1 MDAGLHDRD
10 RHPWRTFRNWRAK
23 PQSKHNQN
31 NLALQSLAFSLDRDQ
46 PDRNQPDRDQPD
58 RDQLQSPTALFPPS
72 GPQAPLEPTRD
83 HRWSLSWVLTL
94 PFVLLSSI
102 SVVAVGTLSLMNG
115 EQAVDD
121 LADRLHV
128 QLQERLRVGL
138 ETYFA
143 QPKQAAH
150 LLNQALQSQLVNPSN
165 LTQVG
170 QFAWQLRQSFD
181 LSYVNYGLATGEFA
195 GAGTGRKGI
204 ALAERSAALGWRYE
218 EYAADANGQRLKRV
232 DTYAYDHRNEN
243 WYQAA
248 VKYNRPTWSD
258 IYAWDGTPEFVSINY
273 AVPIRNRQGQAI
285 GAVGMDILLDRIN
298 DILQDL
304 KIHPHLKMA
313 IVERNGFLVGSTD
326 GKPLFSQRTTAG
338 SDDDSLQRLTIDTS
352 GDRLLQAALKEINHH
367 GGLSSI
373 QQPTVLSLMSEEQ
386 PYVLWVSPWRDRDG
400 LDWVVIATLP
410 KAAFMERIDAN
421 RQGTVLLCALVVT
434 LSIFIGLV
442 TARKLSMPVQTLA
455 IAARQLAAGN
465 LDRRTEPFSIRE
477 LNDLSN
483 AFNRMADEL
492 RTSLTALGQSNQS
505 LESRVNDR
513 TAALAQA
520 LSDLKSA
527 QAQLIQTEKMS
538 GLGQMVAG
546 IAHEINNPV
555 AFIHGNLGMLRQY
568 TNDLAK
574 WMKATGLS
582 QADCNNPDH
591 VRLDPQD
598 IDSEEVAFVLDD
610 LPRLIESMEE
620 GTRRIQEI
628 VSGLRNFSR
637 LDQVDRKTASVNDG
651 LDSTLTILTHRL
663 RRTGSRP
670 PITVLKRYEPSLPLV
685 WCYPGQLNQVF
696 MNLLANAIDALDE
709 AWANGLFGSTRAS
722 ADPTITLTTRWVT
735 DDADA
740 PRVEVTIADNGVGI
754 HEGIRGRLFDPF
766 FTTKPVGKGTGLGL
780 AIAYQ
785 IITGRH
791 QGQITCHSIL
801 GQGSA
806 FIITLPLGS
815 PSSDPVMPKNNASVT
830 G

>member
-1 MDAGLHDRD
+1 MDAGLNGGGR
-10 RHPWRTFRNWRAK
+10 RPWRTFRNWCAK
-23 PQSKHNQN
+23 HKTQESLEPN
-31 NLALQSLAFSLDRDQ
+31 SLAFSLDRNL
-46 PDRNQPDRDQPD
+46 PS
-58 RDQLQSPTALFPPS
+58 QLPTSLFPP
-72 GPQAPLEPTRD
+72 PEPPAPLGQTPD
-83 HRWSLSWVLTL
+83 KRWPLSWVLTV

-102 SVVAVGTLSLMNG
+102 SVVAVGTLSLING

-121 LADRLHV
+121 LADRLYV
-128 QLQERLRVGL
+128 QLQERLQVGL
-138 ETYFA
+138 EAYLA

-150 LLNQALQSQLVNPSN
+150 LLNQALESRLVEPNN
-165 LTQVG
+165 LAQVG
-170 QFAWQLRQSFD
+170 QLAWQLRQSFD

-204 ALAERSAALGWRYE
+204 ILAERSAAVGWRYE
-218 EYAADANGQRLKRV
+218 EYAADANGRRLQQV
-232 DTYAYDHRNEN
+232 DTFAYDHRNEA

-248 VKYNRPTWSD
+248 VKRNRPTWSD

-273 AVPIRNRQGQAI
+273 AMPIHDRQGKVI
-285 GAVGMDILLDRIN
+285 GALGMDILLDRIN
-298 DILQDL
+298 GILQDL

-313 IVERNGFLVGSTD
+313 IVERNGRLVGSTD
-326 GKPLFSQRTTAG
+326 NKPLFSQGATANNG
-338 SDDDSLQRLTIDTS
+338 GDLLKRLTIDNS
-352 GDRLLQAALKEINHH
+352 GDALLQAALQRINGQ
-367 GGLSSI
+367 GGLPSI
-373 QQPTVLSLMSEEQ
+373 QQPTVLSLTSEGQ
-386 PYVLWVSPWRDRDG
+386 PYILWVSPWRDRDG

-410 KAAFMERIDAN
+410 KSAFMERIDAN
-421 RQGTVLLCALVVT
+421 RQVTVLLCALVIT
-434 LSIFIGLV
+434 LAIFIGLV

-455 IAARQLAAGN
+455 TAARQLAAGN
-465 LDRRTEPFSIRE
+465 LDRRTEAFSIRE

-520 LSDLKSA
+520 LNDLKSA

-555 AFIHGNLGMLRQY
+555 GFIHGNLGMLRQY
-568 TNDLAK
+568 TNDLAR
-574 WMKATGLS
+574 WMTAMGLS
-582 QADCNNPDH
+582 QTDRSEPGQGA
-591 VRLDPQD
+591 VTREAIDP
-598 IDSEEVAFVLDD
+598 EEVAFVLDD

-637 LDQVDRKTASVNDG
+637 LDHVDRKTASVHDG
-651 LDSTLTILTHRL
+651 LDSTLAILTHRL

-670 PITVLKRYEPSLPLV
+670 PITVLKQYDASLPPV

-709 AWANGLFGSTRAS
+709 GWANGLFGSTGDA
-722 ADPTITLTTRWVT
+722 ADPTITLTTRLLT
-735 DDADA
+735 QDAADPA
-740 PRVEVTIADNGVGI
+740 ADPKIEVTIADNGVGI
-754 HEGIRGRLFDPF
+754 PDGIRGRLFDPF

-785 IITGRH
+785 IVTGRH
-791 QGQITCHSIL
+791 QGQITCESTFS
-801 GQGSA
+801 QGSQ
-806 FIITLPLGS
+806 FVITLPLGG
-815 PSSDPVMPKNNASVT
+815 PSADPVVAS
-830 G
+830 

>member
-1 MDAGLHDRD
+1 MDAGLHDGD
-10 RHPWRTFRNWRAK
+10 SSPWRTFRRRTFRNWCAK
-23 PQSKHNQN
+23 DKIKASVESS
-31 NLALQSLAFSLDRDQ
+31 SLAFSLDRDQ
-46 PDRNQPDRDQPD
+46 PHPDPNPNT
-58 RDQLQSPTALFPPS
+58 LFQSS
-72 GPQAPLEPTRD
+72 GPNPPLQPSKDR
-83 HRWSLSWVLTL
+83 RWSMSWVLTV

-102 SVVAVGTLSLMNG
+102 SVVTVGTLSLING

-121 LADRLHV
+121 LADRLHL

-138 ETYFA
+138 ENYFA
-143 QPKQAAH
+143 RPKQAAH
-150 LLNQALQSQLVNPSN
+150 LLNQALQSRLVDPSQ

-170 QFAWQLRQSFD
+170 QFAWQLRQTFD

-218 EYAADANGQRLKRV
+218 EYAADANGRRLQRV
-232 DTYAYDHRNEN
+232 DTFAYDHRNEA

-248 VKYNRPTWSD
+248 VKLNRPTWSE

-273 AVPIRNRQGQAI
+273 AMPIRDRQGQPI
-285 GAVGMDILLDRIN
+285 GAVGVDILLDHIN
-298 DILQDL
+298 AILKEQ
-304 KIHPHLKMA
+304 KIHPQLQMA
-313 IVERNGFLVGSTD
+313 VVERNGRLVGSTD
-326 GKPLFSQRTTAG
+326 NKPLFSEGTTASNG
-338 SDDDSLQRLTIDTS
+338 SNSLKRLTIATS
-352 GDRLLQAALKEINHH
+352 GDALLQAALQQVNQR
-367 GGLSSI
+367 GGLPSV
-373 QQPTVLSLMSEEQ
+373 QQPTVLPLIFKGQ
-386 PYVLWVSPWRDRDG
+386 PYILWASPWRDRDG
-400 LDWVVIATLP
+400 LDWVVLATLP
-410 KAAFMERIDAN
+410 KTAFMERIDAN
-421 RQGTVLLCALVVT
+421 RKGTVLLCALVVT
-434 LSIFIGLV
+434 LAIFIGLV

-505 LESRVNDR
+505 LESRVSDR

-527 QAQLIQTEKMS
+527 QTQLIQTEKMS

-568 TNDLAK
+568 THDLVK
-574 WMKATGLS
+574 WMVALGLS
-582 QADCNNPDH
+582 QADRNNPDH
-591 VRLDPQD
+591 VGLDPRE
-598 IDSEEVAFVLDD
+598 IDPEEVAFVLDD

-620 GTRRIQEI
+620 GTRRIEEI

-637 LDQVDRKTASVNDG
+637 LDQVDRKAASVHDG

-670 PITVLKRYEPSLPLV
+670 PITVQKHYEPSLPMV

-709 AWANGLFGSTRAS
+709 AWVKGLFSSKGEAT
-722 ADPTITLTTRWVT
+722 DPTITLTTRLLNHNLHNSE
-735 DDADA
+735 D
-740 PRVEVTIADNGVGI
+740 PQVEIAIADNGVGI
-754 HEGIRGRLFDPF
+754 PDSIRGRLFDPF

-785 IITGRH
+785 IVTSRH
-791 QGQITCHSIL
+791 QGQITCQSIL
-801 GQGSA
+801 GQGSQ
-806 FIITLPLGS
+806 FMVTLPLGG
-815 PSSDPVMPKNNASVT
+815 PSSDPVAPKDNTAET